1 MRLPPKKNR
10 ASGAS
15 ATCPREF
22 RRRVDRGGSGR
33 AGERESGR
41 RGEFESP
48 TLSLSPSLGPLL
60 LRSLAL
66 PLSRSPALP
75 LPRSPALLISST
87 AIHHRAII
95 IVTKGRPKSIERCGM
110 SSVVKTLPHRSGT
123 APEASANSAFI
134 V

>member
-22 RRRVDRGGSGR
+22 RRRVDRG
-33 AGERESGR
+33 ESGR

-87 AIHHRAII
+87 AIHHSAII
-95 IVTKGRPKSIERCGM
+95 IVTKCSPKRIEPGGI
-110 SSVVKTLPHRSGT
+110 ST
-123 APEASANSAFI
+123 F
-134 V
+134 